1 MLAVVVG
8 RTVPMLAMPTLEAM
22 VKLTVRCIGCLAV
35 ATGTILRPAGRD
47 VRIVSVRR
55 RAWTRATGVAARPSR
70 CTEKAKNGVP
80 FIEKRFS
87 EKRYAAQEW
96 PL

>member
-1 MLAVVVG
+1 
-8 RTVPMLAMPTLEAM
+8 MLAMSTLEAM
-22 VKLTVRCIGCLAV
+22 DKPTAHSTGCVAV
-35 ATGTILRPAGRD
+35 AAGTLLRPAGLG
-47 VRIVSVRR
+47 VRLVTLRR
-55 RAWTRATGVAARPSR
+55 RAWTRASGVAARPSR

>member
-1 MLAVVVG
+1 MVG
-8 RTVPMLAMPTLEAM
+8 RTVPMLAMPTLGAM
-22 VKLTVRCIGCLAV
+22 DKLTVRSIGCLAV
-35 ATGTILRPAGRD
+35 ATGTLLRPAGLV
-47 VRIVSVRR
+47 VRLALLRR
-55 RAWTRATGVAARPSR
+55 RTCTRAAGVAARPSR

-80 FIEKRFS
+80 FIEKRFN

>member
-1 MLAVVVG
+1 
-8 RTVPMLAMPTLEAM
+8 MLAMSTLEAM
-22 VKLTVRCIGCLAV
+22 DKPTAHYIGCLAV
-35 ATGTILRPAGRD
+35 APWPILRPAGHA
-47 VRIVSVRR
+47 VRIVALRR
-55 RAWTRATGVAARPSR
+55 RSWARTSGVAARPSR

>member
-1 MLAVVVG
+1 MVG
-8 RTVPMLAMPTLEAM
+8 RTVPMLAMSTLGAMDRPTAH
-22 VKLTVRCIGCLAV
+22 CSGCLAV
-35 ATGTILRPAGRD
+35 AAGTLLRPAGLV
-47 VRIVSVRR
+47 VRIALFRQR
-55 RAWTRATGVAARPSR
+55 TCTRSAGVAARPSR

-80 FIEKRFS
+80 FIEKRFN